1 MFKKKIELEQQLQ
14 KKLTER
20 QQVQSQMAEVQTHL
34 SQINKEFN
42 ERILGTQDRIKA
54 CSDSRPPK
62 FEQSVSWPHV
72 RSEDC
77 PKKYAQ
83 FFSDKEMLERDL
95 WKEMDYIKT
104 KHLEA
109 VENPKREEQNL
120 QIQEN
125 ILTEEINNLSTQIKK
140 FVKKVTKK
148 TPAKN
153 KSQKPCP
160 LSKKK

>member
-1 MFKKKIELEQQLQ
+1 MLKNKIELEQKLQ
-14 KKLTER
+14 KKLNER
-20 QQVQSQMAEVQTHL
+20 QQVQSQTAEVQTHL

-62 FEQSVSWPHV
+62 FDQSVSWPHV
-72 RSEDC
+72 PSDVC

-95 WKEMDYIKT
+95 WKELEYIKT

-109 VENPKREEQNL
+109 VETPRREEQNL
-120 QIQEN
+120 QLQEN
-125 ILTEEINNLSTQIKK
+125 NLTQEINILYSQI
-140 FVKKVTKK
+140 KKVTKK
-148 TPAKN
+148 TIGKI
-153 KSQKPCP
+153 KTQKPCP